1 MLALESL
8 YVLSQLFEPIFARG
22 TIQEALLECT
32 MHVPDIYV
40 AFCDRLEVQGDFDQ
54 NGQDHTR
61 GHIPYLEQK
70 KN

>member
-8 YVLSQLFEPIFARG
+8 YVLSQLFEPVFARG

-40 AFCDRLEVQGDFDQ
+40 AFCDRLEVQE
-54 NGQDHTR
+54 GQ
-61 GHIPYLEQK
+61 GNIPYLEQK
-70 KN
+70 RN

>member
-8 YVLSQLFEPIFARG
+8 YVLSQLFEPVFARG

-40 AFCDRLEVQGDFDQ
+40 AFCDRLEVQEDPDH
-54 NGQDHTR
+54 NG
-61 GHIPYLEQK
+61 
-70 KN
+70 